1 MIKYI
6 ALDQATKHTGYSIWG
21 LSPSCDAPSLLEYGM
36 LKANVKNDV
45 ISRMREM
52 YSDIKG
58 LIFTHKPNYVFFEAT
73 QFQSNQRV
81 YSTLSQLQGIVMA
94 ILFEKDIGFSIIE
107 PSSWKSYCGITGR
120 KREEQKAKSIAIAS
134 KQFGLSDLTDDV
146 ADAILIG
153 YYGAHILNNEK
164 GWRCGGKQKS

>member
-6 ALDQATKHTGYSIWG
+6 ALDQATKYTGYSVWV
-21 LSPSCDAPSLLEYGM
+21 LSKKGELKLLEYGM

-52 YSDIKG
+52 YSDIKS

-81 YSTLSQLQGIVMA
+81 YSALSQLQGIVMA

-107 PSSWKSYCGITGR
+107 PSSWKSYCGVTGR

-164 GWRCGGKQKS
+164 G

>member
-1 MIKYI
+1 M
-6 ALDQATKHTGYSIWG
+6 
-21 LSPSCDAPSLLEYGM
+21 E
-36 LKANVKNDV
+36 
-45 ISRMREM
+45 
-52 YSDIKG
+52 
-58 LIFTHKPNYVFFEAT
+58 T

-164 GWRCGGKQKS
+164 G

>member
-1 MIKYI
+1 MIKFI
-6 ALDQATKHTGYSIWG
+6 ALDQATKYTGYSVWV
-21 LSPSCDAPSLLEYGM
+21 LSKKGELKLLEHGVF
-36 LKANVKNDV
+36 KANVKNDV
-45 ISRMREM
+45 ISRMCEM
-52 YSDIKG
+52 YNDIKG

-120 KREEQKAKSIAIAS
+120 KRDEQKAKSIAIAS

-164 GWRCGGKQKS
+164 G